1 VKYELFVVTIYLIM
15 TELLTIIVLSV
26 YFLFLYII
34 SKVTKG
40 NEDNDTFFLGK
51 RKSPWFIVAYGMI
64 GVSLSGITFLS
75 VPGWVKEQEFF
86 YMQMVLGYVPGYLF
100 ISFILLPIY
109 YKMKVYSIYEYL
121 RERFG
126 YYSHKSGSAYFFL
139 SRILGASLR
148 LFLVAEVLQ
157 LIFFD
162 KLGIPFFVTTLF
174 TIFLIWLYTHRGG
187 IKTIIWTDTL
197 QTTFML
203 LTVVICIYTIFLEL
217 GYTSITESI
226 ESSNFSLNMFMFE
239 DFSNSKNFF
248 RYFFA
253 GMFIA
258 IAMTGLDQ
266 DMMQKNLSCK
276 NLRDAQKNMIW
287 LSIILVFV
295 NIIFLYL
302 GAMLYQYAFVNNIN
316 AEGDQLFVEV
326 IRSGKLG
333 LFVFILFLLGLMSA
347 AYSSADSALTSL
359 TTSFCV
365 DFLGMKKKNK
375 KFKLFFIDRA
385 NSKKPIFSTLLS
397 RRRIH
402 IFISFLLFLVI
413 LLVKYLNND
422 SIISTL
428 FTLAGYTYGPLLGL
442 FAFGLFTKRSIIDGY
457 TPYIVIISPLLTY
470 LLGKYDML
478 LIGFNFNYELL
489 IINGLITFLGLY
501 IVSKKSTQVRPF

>member
-1 VKYELFVVTIYLIM
+1 MTIYLIM
-15 TELLTIIVLSV
+15 IELLTIAVLFT
-26 YFLFLYII
+26 YFLFLYLI
-34 SKVTKG
+34 SRITKG
-40 NEDNDTFFLGK
+40 NEDNETFFLGK
-51 RKSPWFIVAYGMI
+51 RKSPWYIVAYGMI

-75 VPGWVKEQEFF
+75 VPGWVKDQEFF

-100 ISFILLPIY
+100 ISYVLLPIY

-121 RERFG
+121 KERFG
-126 YYSHKSGSAYFFL
+126 FFSHKSGSAYFLL

-157 LIFFD
+157 LIFFEQ
-162 KLGIPFFVTTLF
+162 LGIPFFITTFF

-203 LTVVICIYTIFLEL
+203 LTVAICIYTIFTNL
-217 GYTSITESI
+217 GYTSIKDSI
-226 ESSNFSLNMFMFE
+226 EASNYSLNMLKFD
-239 DFSNSKNFF
+239 DFNNPKNFF

-276 NLRDAQKNMIW
+276 NLKDAQKNMTL
-287 LSIILVFV
+287 LSIVLVLV
-295 NIIFLYL
+295 NLVFLYL
-302 GAMLYQYAFVNNIN
+302 GAMLYQYAYVNNID
-316 AEGDQLFVEV
+316 AQGDQLFVEV
-326 IRSGKLG
+326 IKSGELG
-333 LFVFILFLLGLMSA
+333 VFVFIVFLLGLMSA

-365 DFLGMKKKNK
+365 DIFNIKKGKKNIE
-375 KFKLFFIDRA
+375 LFFI
-385 NSKKPIFSTLLS
+385 NNNS
-397 RRRIH
+397 RRKIILFKSYISRKRVH
-402 IFISFLLFLVI
+402 VFISFVLFLVI

-422 SIISTL
+422 SIVSTL

-442 FAFGLFTKRSIIDGY
+442 FSFGLFTKRMINDGY
-457 TPYIVIISPLLTY
+457 VPYIVIISPMLTFIISI
-470 LLGKYDML
+470 YDIK

-489 IINGLITFLGLY
+489 IINGIITFLGLY
-501 IVSKKSTQVRPF
+501 FVSRKKLSSSRLI